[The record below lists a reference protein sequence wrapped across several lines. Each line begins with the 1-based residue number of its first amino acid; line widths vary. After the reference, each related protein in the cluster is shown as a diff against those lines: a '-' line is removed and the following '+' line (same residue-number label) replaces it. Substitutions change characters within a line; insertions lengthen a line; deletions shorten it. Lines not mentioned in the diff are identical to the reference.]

1 MSPTTA
7 SDFAAQ
13 LADKHGPCWRYI
25 NVKVGRRGE
34 KTPRGERNNLTPA
47 QIAEDRGKGNTV
59 SIYLKHCPGLY
70 SARTARRAA
79 AAQALG
85 GTGARAGP
93 R

>member
-1 MSPTTA
+1 MSPITA
-7 SDFAAQ
+7 PTFAAQ

-47 QIAEDRGKGNTV
+47 QIEQNRGKGNTV

-70 SARTARRAA
+70 CVEGRYKGQGCPKAA
-79 AAQALG
+79 
-85 GTGARAGP
+85 
-93 R
+93 